1 MGLDVGY
8 LVTVYGDGDGDSCD
22 WNPSALAL
30 QVRRWGYFH
39 VTPVAVQQS
48 ISDIY
53 QIRWY
58 RLRRLLG
65 RLESGRLLVIGS
77 RTRRGE
83 VDDEGGAIVTSR
95 RCGGSCVRVARQP

>member
-8 LVTVYGDGDGDSCD
+8 PVIVYGGGGGDSCD
-22 WNPSALAL
+22 WNPSVLAL
-30 QVRRWGYFH
+30 QVRRWGCFH
-39 VTPVAVQQS
+39 VTPVAVRQN

-58 RLRRLLG
+58 RLRLLLG
-65 RLESGRLLVIGS
+65 RLESGRLLVTGS

-83 VDDEGGAIVTSR
+83 VDGEGGAIVTSR

>member
-1 MGLDVGY
+1 
-8 LVTVYGDGDGDSCD
+8 
-22 WNPSALAL
+22 
-30 QVRRWGYFH
+30 
-39 VTPVAVQQS
+39 
-48 ISDIY
+48 
-53 QIRWY
+53 
-58 RLRRLLG
+58 LG